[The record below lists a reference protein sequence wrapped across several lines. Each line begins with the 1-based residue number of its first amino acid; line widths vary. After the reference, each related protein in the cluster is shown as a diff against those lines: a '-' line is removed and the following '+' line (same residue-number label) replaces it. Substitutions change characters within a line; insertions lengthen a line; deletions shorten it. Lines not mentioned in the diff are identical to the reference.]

1 MAETCQIALQR
12 LKWIKEESGNQ
23 TCLSQSRYASI
34 DPAPPSNEVDIE
46 ELKRTMM
53 DEKKSLFERYRAMFS
68 LRNLGTTES
77 INSLAEGEVWYFNNT
92 DIIKQKL
99 VCICLLLLYKSH
111 HNYTEPI
118 LAEIVPRVRVK

>member
-12 LKWIKEESGNQ
+12 LKWIKDESGNQ

-77 INSLAEGEVWYFNNT
+77 INALAEGEVWYFNT
-92 DIIKQKL
+92 DIIK
-99 VCICLLLLYKSH
+99 
-111 HNYTEPI
+111 
-118 LAEIVPRVRVK
+118 